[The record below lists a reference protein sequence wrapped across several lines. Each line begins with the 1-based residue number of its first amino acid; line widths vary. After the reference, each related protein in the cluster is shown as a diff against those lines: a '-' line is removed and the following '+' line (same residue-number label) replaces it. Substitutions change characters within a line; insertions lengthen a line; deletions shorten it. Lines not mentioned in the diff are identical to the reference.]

1 MTPEVTVFLERMLEE
16 GGMVD
21 LEPGVKQQMLDDL
34 GLRLQNAIF
43 VALLERLP
51 ENDLPAFNTLVEEKA
66 PQEQIQ
72 QFLTARIPNLE
83 EVTAQAM
90 LDFRRLYVSETAVA

>member
-1 MTPEVTVFLERMLEE
+1 MTPEITVFLEKMLEE
-16 GGMVD
+16 GGMADV
-21 LEPGVKQQMLDDL
+21 EPGVKQQMLDDL

-51 ENDLPAFNTLVEEKA
+51 EQDLPTFNTLVEEKA
-66 PQEQIQ
+66 SQEQIQ

-90 LDFRRLYVSETAVA
+90 MDFRKMYVTETAA